1 MKELKCYKE
10 YEINLNIEEVIQKED
25 YVIIKSKNNKYLYL
39 NKELKK
45 KEITFKGVLNIQSIE
60 IKDIYKNYFL
70 LINKEQS
77 KVLIYDF
84 IKEQIIVEEINN
96 KIEKENNIYRM
107 INENKIIIGTE
118 TGSLFV
124 YDLKQKNNNKVLTTV
139 NDEIIEIKISKDYIF
154 VSSYNNKITVYS
166 KLDYSIQKKLY
177 HKKDIAIKLFTD
189 IKTNELYYYLRSER
203 IKYFDFKNNFIFND
217 IFSSKVELYKLNQNM
232 MVIEKNKKKL
242 LNKKNEILI
251 LDNFIEEEY
260 NFIGNIGEYILFL
273 NKKIIKVY
281 KKENIKEQIIEI
293 LKSVKTKEEMKI
305 FLNKYSINPFL
316 TEKEIKRIILND
328 FKKTKEKYSDLIEEG
343 RNSELYEVLEKY
355 SNISYLKEYITT
367 LKVSPEVYKSFQ
379 KYFNLKE
386 YHKCYTIVNNN
397 PFLKETRNYKKMEQI
412 FVSKIINIQ
421 KRNLSQEEIKRY
433 LGNFILVSQKNEI
446 IRKMLNYSSKNDTL
460 KKLYEEKEYKKILLH
475 TKEDKRFSNEEW
487 YRKMIEELENKYQK
501 IYNLKEVNKI
511 EDYIDFFNKIGYKK
525 IEIKEIEKELI
536 EYKVFI
542 KSTNLIKFLDTK
554 NKFIKSSIKYRK
566 YIKEVKE
573 EFKEIEKFYKNKEIS
588 KIIIKYK
595 KYEGSSKEEELSNK
609 IKDLIFEII
618 ISINSE
624 EEKSELLSAYI
635 RIYGEDENT
644 FLLKKT
650 IKTKESKIIEL
661 KELIKYIK
669 EKNVV
674 QN

>member
-1 MKELKCYKE
+1 
-10 YEINLNIEEVIQKED
+10 
-25 YVIIKSKNNKYLYL
+25 
-39 NKELKK
+39 
-45 KEITFKGVLNIQSIE
+45 
-60 IKDIYKNYFL
+60 
-70 LINKEQS
+70 
-77 KVLIYDF
+77 
-84 IKEQIIVEEINN
+84 
-96 KIEKENNIYRM
+96 
-107 INENKIIIGTE
+107 
-118 TGSLFV
+118 
-124 YDLKQKNNNKVLTTV
+124 
-139 NDEIIEIKISKDYIF
+139 
-154 VSSYNNKITVYS
+154 
-166 KLDYSIQKKLY
+166 
-177 HKKDIAIKLFTD
+177 
-189 IKTNELYYYLRSER
+189 
-203 IKYFDFKNNFIFND
+203 
-217 IFSSKVELYKLNQNM
+217 
-232 MVIEKNKKKL
+232 
-242 LNKKNEILI
+242 
-251 LDNFIEEEY
+251 
-260 NFIGNIGEYILFL
+260 
-273 NKKIIKVY
+273 
-281 KKENIKEQIIEI
+281 
-293 LKSVKTKEEMKI
+293 
-305 FLNKYSINPFL
+305 
-316 TEKEIKRIILND
+316 
-328 FKKTKEKYSDLIEEG
+328 
-343 RNSELYEVLEKY
+343 
-355 SNISYLKEYITT
+355 
-367 LKVSPEVYKSFQ
+367 
-379 KYFNLKE
+379 
-386 YHKCYTIVNNN
+386 
-397 PFLKETRNYKKMEQI
+397 
-412 FVSKIINIQ
+412 
-421 KRNLSQEEIKRY
+421 
-433 LGNFILVSQKNEI
+433 
-446 IRKMLNYSSKNDTL
+446 L